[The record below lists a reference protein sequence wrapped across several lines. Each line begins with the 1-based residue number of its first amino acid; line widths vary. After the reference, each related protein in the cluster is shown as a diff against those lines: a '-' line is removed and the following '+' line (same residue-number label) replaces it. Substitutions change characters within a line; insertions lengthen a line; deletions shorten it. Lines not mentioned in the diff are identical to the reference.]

1 MRNCS
6 LDQSAERIIA
16 QLGTLLDDERIR
28 REIDEPID
36 RVMQSFSYDSNDP
49 LSNEFFRRTIGR
61 LVREMYLHGLR
72 LKRNL
77 SQMESVAEAIY
88 ILKDY
93 TGQGT
98 MGYDIAVYD
107 ALQEGRDGFGHV
119 LEQVGELVKKA
130 ERQKYMHWVLG
141 ASWDSSD
148 WLTKCQIT
156 EFLTKALAPFMPKA
170 ILDKPIAQLA
180 DDWQNLLFLY
190 LDSQSLLG
198 HLANGKPVFSN
209 H

>member
-6 LDQSAERIIA
+6 LDQSAEKIVE
-16 QLGTLLDDERIR
+16 QLAALLDEERIR

-156 EFLTKALAPFMPKA
+156 EFLREALAPFMPKA
-170 ILDKPIAQLA
+170 IMNKPIARLA
-180 DDWQNLLFLY
+180 EDWQDLLFLY

>member
-1 MRNCS
+1 MRNS
-6 LDQSAERIIA
+6 NLEQDAAKIVEGLA
-16 QLGTLLDDERIR
+16 ALLDEERIR

-36 RVMQSFSYDSNDP
+36 RVVQSFSYDLNEP
-49 LSNEFFRRTIGR
+49 LSHEFFRRTIGS
-61 LVREMYLHGLR
+61 LVREIYLHGLR
-72 LKRNL
+72 LKRDL

-93 TGQGT
+93 AGQGT

-119 LEQVGELVKKA
+119 LEQLGELVKKT

-156 EFLTKALAPFMPKA
+156 EFLRETLAPFMPKA
-170 ILDKPIAQLA
+170 ILDKPVGQLA
-180 DDWQNLLFLY
+180 EDWQNLLFLY

-209 H
+209 P